1 MRFIEIIDQEKLDE
15 FSNHIDDG
23 KKAFVLVYMNNCG
36 HCEQVKPKWFELKE
50 RMHEFENKENIVIA
64 HVEMSVIKQNQT
76 KINFGSIDGFPHIVH
91 IYKKNTPMPYENSK
105 YIGPTDRS
113 TESFIRWIKK
123 HAKNRNS
130 TGFEGG
136 GRRKRRTKRRKH
148 KRTRQSKKN
157 RRTKRKT

>member
-1 MRFIEIIDQEKLDE
+1 
-15 FSNHIDDG
+15 
-23 KKAFVLVYMNNCG
+23 
-36 HCEQVKPKWFELKE
+36 
-50 RMHEFENKENIVIA
+50 MHEFENKENIVIA